1 MRQIGIISGL
11 KSELRCLGFG
21 LDRPAHLVT
30 FAAAGS
36 PERAR
41 ARALGWAADGRLRA
55 LMSFGLCGGLDPALE
70 PGHVVVAHRIALPEG
85 GALDFDPRWAHAIA
99 ARIAGARVA
108 PLLGAGDVA
117 ATAAEKHA
125 LFERHAVPAI
135 DMESRGVAEAAH
147 EAGVP
152 FVALRAVAD
161 PAQRTLPKVA
171 ARAID
176 ARGRVR
182 PFRVLLGLLAR
193 PHDLPAL
200 IALGTD
206 ARRGYEALAAAGMRA
221 LLPDLVPQPAA
232 ATAPA
237 GALAPAL
244 ALALQSA

>member
-1 MRQIGIISGL
+1 MRQIGIITGL

-21 LDRPAHLVT
+21 VDRPAHLVT

-41 ARALGWAADGRLRA
+41 ARALGWAAEGRLRA

-85 GALDFDPRWAHAIA
+85 GALDFDARWANAIA

-108 PLLGAGDVA
+108 PLLGARDVA
-117 ATAAEKHA
+117 ATAAEKRA
-125 LFERHAVPAI
+125 LFERHGVPAI
-135 DMESRGVAEAAH
+135 DMESRGVAEAAR

-161 PAQRTLPKVA
+161 PAQRTLPNVA
-171 ARAID
+171 ARAVD
-176 ARGRVR
+176 AGGRVR

-200 IALGTD
+200 IALGID

-221 LLPDLVPQPAA
+221 LLPDLVPQAA
-232 ATAPA
+232 AAPA
-237 GALAPAL
+237 GTVPPAL
-244 ALALQSA
+244 LPQGS

>member
-41 ARALGWAADGRLRA
+41 ARALGWAADGRLQA

-85 GALDFDPRWAHAIA
+85 GALDFDAGWAHAIA

-108 PLLGAGDVA
+108 PLLGARDVA
-117 ATAAEKHA
+117 ATAAEKRA
-125 LFERHAVPAI
+125 LFERHAAPAI

-161 PAQRTLPKVA
+161 PAQRTLPNVA

-221 LLPDLVPQPAA
+221 LLPDLVPQRAVVPAA
-232 ATAPA
+232 ALVPQ
-237 GALAPAL
+237 G
-244 ALALQSA
+244 S